1 MRYLIWSCKWSW
13 YSVTGLVLSK
23 PVDCCRFGSL
33 VEKAVAGELDE
44 WTSDTYACISLI
56 VILDQFSRH
65 IYRGDSEKVATCDG
79 KALPIA
85 ERFLELGWQW
95 SISTYQHV
103 FVLMPLRHSPTVSR
117 LQFVLSEV
125 EARDADIIEGCTILN
140 RFRAA
145 TVRRLQGIQDES
157 LSNEDDIL
165 ERVSMP
171 YDDGQMVKHPVFST
185 VVTFLSARADAIK
198 KGVIVSLSG
207 GVDSMVLARILTR
220 LVRDQGT
227 HFG

>member
-1 MRYLIWSCKWSW
+1 M
-13 YSVTGLVLSK
+13 
-23 PVDCCRFGSL
+23 
-33 VEKAVAGELDE
+33 EKAVAGELDK
-44 WTSDTYACISLI
+44 WTSDTFACLSLI

-65 IYRGDSEKVATCDG
+65 IYRDDSEKVASCDA
-79 KALPIA
+79 KALPIT

-95 SISTYQHV
+95 SLSTYQHV

-117 LQFVLSEV
+117 LQLVLSEV
-125 EARDADIIEGCTILN
+125 EARDADNIEGCTILN

-157 LSNEDDIL
+157 LANEDDIL

-171 YDDGQMVKHPVFST
+171 YDDEQMVKHPVFST
-185 VVTFLSARADAIK
+185 VAAFLSTRADIIR

-220 LVRDQGT
+220 LTHDRDRYLG
-227 HFG
+227 